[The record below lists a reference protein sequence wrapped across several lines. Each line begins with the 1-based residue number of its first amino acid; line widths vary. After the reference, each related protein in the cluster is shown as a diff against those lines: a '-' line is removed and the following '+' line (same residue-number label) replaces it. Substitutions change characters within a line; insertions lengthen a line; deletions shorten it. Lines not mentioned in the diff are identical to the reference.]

1 MAPKIRRSLC
11 AFVIAAHSL
20 LLCTCMWAPGNG
32 SGSDDEQTDSF
43 CLLVDTVAFLEP
55 EIPSFSDSVLADVS
69 LCLAAHDSAGVVA
82 LLDSACARL
91 TVPAQADSSFM
102 AEEYS
107 QEIIAFMDSNRY
119 EFNLLKVDIER
130 FRRSLRQMFP

>member
-1 MAPKIRRSLC
+1 
-11 AFVIAAHSL
+11 
-20 LLCTCMWAPGNG
+20 MWAPGNG
-32 SGSDDEQTDSF
+32 GGSDDEQADSF
-43 CLLVDTVAFLEP
+43 CLLVDPVAFLEP

-69 LCLAAHDSAGVVA
+69 FCLAAHDSAGVVA

-91 TVPAQADSSFM
+91 TVPAQADSAFM

>member
-1 MAPKIRRSLC
+1 MVSRLRRFFC
-11 AFVIAAHSL
+11 ASVIAVHSL
-20 LLCTCMWAPGNG
+20 LLCTCMWAPGNDG
-32 SGSDDEQTDSF
+32 GSDDEQPDSF

-55 EIPSFSDSVLADVS
+55 EIPTFSDSVLADVA
-69 LCLAAHDSAGVVA
+69 LCLSVHDSAGVVA
-82 LLDSACARL
+82 LLDSACVRL
-91 TVPAQADSSFM
+91 TVPARSDSSFM

-107 QEIIAFMDSNRY
+107 QEIIAFLDSNRY